1 MSLGVSGVASGDGLI
16 CSDWWWWVTRSRE
29 DGSGVVG
36 CGEEKGEGLFFFFW
50 VSRWERGSEGS
61 SFACLE
67 ERRVFCVF
75 SVMGVMGKKKR
86 G

>member
-16 CSDWWWWVTRSRE
+16 CSDWWWWWVTHSRE

-36 CGEEKGEGLFFFFW
+36 CGEEKGEGFFLW
-50 VSRWERGSEGS
+50 VRRWERGCEGS

-67 ERRVFCVF
+67 ERRFFFFFVCFL
-75 SVMGVMGKKKR
+75 
-86 G
+86 